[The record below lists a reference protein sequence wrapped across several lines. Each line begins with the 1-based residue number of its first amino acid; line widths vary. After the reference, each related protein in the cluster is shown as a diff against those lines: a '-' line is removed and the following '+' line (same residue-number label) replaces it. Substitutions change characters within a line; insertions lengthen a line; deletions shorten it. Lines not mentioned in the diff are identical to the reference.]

1 MHGAQYREFVPDVT
15 STDAGDATGAA
26 NQPTDETAASSTGSV
41 AGADEAV
48 LSPPAAETE
57 QRQHDPWTVTGVV
70 IAAVLIAACVAAA
83 LAAIVPSRTDIP
95 GLPSPGTITDLL
107 LPAVKAIFDL
117 SAALTVGWLLAAA
130 WLVPAAAIG
139 PARRR
144 RVPGDQGSVAG
155 RDRLGGRPGSR

>member
-1 MHGAQYREFVPDVT
+1 MT

-26 NQPTDETAASSTGSV
+26 NQPTDETAASS
-41 AGADEAV
+41 AGP
-48 LSPPAAETE
+48 LPAADGEAALESGGRRQTE

-70 IAAVLIAACVAAA
+70 IAAVLIAGCVAAA

-95 GLPSPGTITDLL
+95 GLPSPGTLTDLL

-130 WLVPAAAIG
+130 WLVPPQRSG
-139 PARRR
+139 HPRRR
-144 RVPGDQGSVAG
+144 RLPGDQGGVAG
-155 RDRLGGRPGSR
+155 GDGLVRRRVSR